1 MELKRGMWVITN
13 DRMEIGKIK
22 DFCTC
27 KMCEERGFY
36 EPIIDNPNIF
46 ITNYDKECKFHGYK
60 FYDNIIDL
68 IQIGDYVNGMEV
80 IAKDSDN
87 RLYVPEDLGQPYDRE
102 FSNGCFEYTLLDKNF
117 EIKSVVTK
125 EQFDS
130 IKYEV
135 K

>member
-1 MELKRGMWVITN
+1 MELKVGMWVITN

-27 KMCEERGFY
+27 KICEERGFY

-68 IQIGDYVNGMEV
+68 IQIGDYVNGYKVLEIVKGFKV
-80 IAKDSDN
+80 IVDN
-87 RLYVPEDLGQPYDRE
+87 LELNTRDGNYYLKR
-102 FSNGCFEYTLLDKNF
+102 FTNN
-117 EIKSVVTK
+117 EIKSIVTK
-125 EQFDS
+125 EAFKANEYRMETD
-130 IKYEV
+130 
-135 K
+135 

>member
-1 MELKRGMWVITN
+1 MELKKGMWVITN
-13 DRMEIGKIK
+13 DRMNIGKIK

-46 ITNYDKECKFHGYK
+46 ITNYDKERKFHGYK

-68 IQIGDYVNGMEV
+68 IEPGDYVNGYKVTYIDDHNKILRVDGFSWGTNIIE
-80 IAKDSDN
+80 N
-87 RLYVPEDLGQPYDRE
+87 ED
-102 FSNGCFEYTLLDKNF
+102 
-117 EIKSVVTK
+117 IKSIVTK
-125 EQFDS
+125 EQFES